1 MSVPQYK
8 VNIHVATVLSKLG
21 LNIRA
26 EDPHRLQ
33 EKRGIRIPDFTL
45 IHPVVGHML
54 GEAEVGDWEYDEN
67 ARRRLDNRV
76 EERFKDN
83 MFKGYDF
90 ILLIIYKR
98 EDLER
103 LSKLEEYKVEKEIER
118 ARIGIG
124 LAVRKDAFDLNKH
137 YKRFYD
143 KPIEV
148 RSIPIVLEVLLS
160 DFFSQIKRETL
171 SVKESIEGLIERIE
185 ALLNTYASDLAKE
198 FTKDQ
203 KLLEALRG
211 VARKL
216 LIAWDYI
223 RDDIERAKV
232 TFKLLLLLV
241 TLSMLFHMLVGKE
254 RRHII
259 RHLDCKN
266 LTYEGFM
273 NLFDELI
280 RPTGSHYIKYAELD
294 SDMLEALKAVPSHN
308 LLDEAVSKICR
319 EVVDGYPLLRRT
331 GWDILSTMY
340 QRMLSETFRHAFATF
355 YTKISAARLLAS
367 LAIEKFEDKI
377 IDPASGTGSLLL
389 AGTERRLILL
399 GGSSF
404 EYILGKAQER
414 NMPLLDVARE
424 EVLKRTV
431 GLDALKPAIYMA
443 ALNLRIATHCS
454 PPDVLHLY
462 HVPIGGRHAG
472 SLDYLTDMK
481 SLMKE
486 ALREVLEDKFDVV
499 IMNPPFTRADRISLL
514 LDEQARRALGEA
526 ESKGV
531 LTFGGVRITNIFAA
545 GLAKP
550 FMVLADMLVKE
561 GGRIAAVLPT
571 SILNRVAW
579 NDIREGL
586 MKQYRLEYIVI
597 SWAPGTP
604 NFSSDTQFRE
614 ILLVARKASDTP
626 GTGNDKLKIIG
637 LLKRVDELNLGDIEI
652 LSREAKEAES
662 GFRAVFSGN
671 NMEIGFIV
679 VVDGDIV
686 RRFSDNLYGF
696 VAFKNPK
703 LSKYHLELIS
713 RSSVRLG
720 ELFDVGS
727 AITQTTGLHVASRK
741 DEVQLQ
747 HVLPALWGSGDKLGV
762 QRAIVERVPWK
773 VGVSREDEVKIKY
786 WSPSKSTFY
795 SANLFMLRRGQLDTQ
810 YVLAIQT
817 GEPAVSNVW
826 LPLKV
831 KQGNQDIV
839 NKLLVFMNSTFGF
852 LHLLGE
858 RLETRGLWV
867 EYKKQYLTRLPLPDL
882 RNVPSVPDEILE
894 ILKDPNTSLPRF
906 RDFLKVASELSKSRG
921 LTWDRVAIKLIE
933 DRGGELAVRARLDLE
948 VYRWLTKILKV
959 EPPEDLYI
967 ALYEEVKTLEK
978 IMESSDEEEEVI
990 EDVEDVIRKRDY
1002 EKGTPLDRWF
1012 K

>member
-8 VNIHVATVLSKLG
+8 VNVHVANVLSKLG

-33 EKRGIRIPDFTL
+33 ERRGIRIRIPDFTL
-45 IHPVVGHML
+45 VHPVVGHML

-67 ARRRLDNRV
+67 AKRRLYSRV
-76 EERFKDN
+76 DERFEDN
-83 MFKGYDF
+83 MFRGYDF

-103 LSKLEEYKVEKEIER
+103 LSKLEEHRVEKEIER

-124 LAVRKDAFDLNKH
+124 LAARRDAFDLNKH
-137 YKRFYD
+137 YIKFYAQ
-143 KPIEV
+143 PIEV

-160 DFFSQIKRETL
+160 DLFSQIKRGTL
-171 SVKESIEGLIERIE
+171 SIKESIKSLIERIE
-185 ALLNTYASDLAKE
+185 ALLNTYASDLARE

-203 KLLEALRG
+203 KLLEALRDA
-211 VARKL
+211 ARKL
-216 LIAWDYI
+216 SIAWDYI
-223 RDDIERAKV
+223 RDDIERARI

-241 TLSMLFHMLVGKE
+241 TLSMLFYMLVSKE
-254 RRHII
+254 RRHTIK
-259 RHLDCKN
+259 HLDCRN

-280 RPTGSHYIKYAELD
+280 RPPGSHYIEYAELD
-294 SDMLEALKAVPSHN
+294 SDMLEALKAVPSHS
-308 LLDEAVSKICR
+308 LLDEAVSKMCR

-367 LAIEKFEDKI
+367 LSIEKFEDKI

-389 AGTERRLILL
+389 AGTERRLMLL

-404 EYILGKAQER
+404 EHILGKAQER

-514 LDEQARRALGEA
+514 LDEQARKALGEA
-526 ESKGV
+526 ESRGA
-531 LTFGGVRITNIFAA
+531 LMFGGVRITNIFAA

-579 NDIREGL
+579 NDVREGL

-626 GTGNDKLKIIG
+626 GTGNDKLRIIG
-637 LLKRVDELNLGDIEI
+637 LLKRVDELSLEDIEI
-652 LSREAKEAES
+652 LSREAKEIKS
-662 GFRAVFSGN
+662 GFRAVFSDN
-671 NMEIGFIV
+671 KEIGFIV

-686 RRFSDNLYGF
+686 RRFSDNLYRF

-713 RSSVRLG
+713 RGSVRLG
-720 ELFDVGS
+720 DLFDVGS
-727 AITQTTGLHVASRK
+727 AITQTSGLRVVSRE
-741 DEVQLQ
+741 DEVHLQ

-762 QRAIVERVPWK
+762 QRAIVERAPWK

-786 WSPSKSTFY
+786 WSPSKRTFY

-817 GEPAVSNVW
+817 GELAVSNVW

-882 RNVPSVPDEILE
+882 RKVPSVPKEILE
-894 ILKDPNTSLPRF
+894 ILKDPHTSLPRF
-906 RDFLKVASELSKSRG
+906 RDFLKVASELSKSKG
-921 LTWDRVAIKLIE
+921 LTWDRVAKLIE
-933 DRGGELAVRARLDLE
+933 DRRGELAVRARLDLE
-948 VYRWLTKILKV
+948 VYRWLTEVLNV
-959 EPPEDLYI
+959 EPPEDLYV